1 MRAFTSPRI
10 ERAVDPLF
18 DLLREAD
25 GRERCFVLVP
35 DRYTQTFEEQ
45 ILRRTGKTVTFT
57 TEVFS
62 FSRLLY
68 RLKNGRRAVP
78 IPRSGLSGCGV
89 SMKLEGGGES

>member
-68 RLKNGRRAVP
+68 RLKKREERLGLGHTMRRNNAD
-78 IPRSGLSGCGV
+78 
-89 SMKLEGGGES
+89 EGEK